1 MNARKWMEPYK
12 PMDERLTL
20 EKIGELAGVS
30 RATVSRVVNS
40 QPNVRPE
47 VRERVLAVIAE
58 TGYQPHLAARSL
70 ASNRTG
76 LIGLVIPRILQ
87 SLFTDPYYPRLLQG
101 VTQVCNEHAVILTLF
116 MFHSEDEETRL
127 YPRVLRP
134 GTLDGV
140 VVVSSQEE
148 DPLIARL
155 AESGL
160 PFIVIGR
167 PTDATAVSYV
177 DVDNVTGAET
187 AVSHLINL
195 GRQRIA
201 TITGRQDMSAGLDR
215 LEGYRRALLASGRA
229 IDEALIAAGEF
240 EEGQAYE
247 AMLRLLPQQPDAVF
261 VASDAMAL
269 GALNALHSAGLEV
282 PGDVAVVGYD
292 DLPAAAIASPPLTT
306 VRQPIRRFGALAV
319 ETLLNII
326 ETGSEPPRHILLPTE
341 LIIRETC
348 GGS

>member
-1 MNARKWMEPYK
+1 
-12 PMDERLTL
+12 MDERLTL

-30 RATVSRVVNS
+30 RATVSRVVNR

-47 VRERVLAVIAE
+47 VRERVLAVIAA
-58 TGYQPHLAARSL
+58 TGYQPNLAARSL

-76 LIGLVIPRILQ
+76 LIGLIIPRILQ

-101 VTQVCNEHAVILTLF
+101 VAQVCNDYGVILSLF
-116 MFHSEDEETRL
+116 MFHSEDEEDRL

-134 GTLDGV
+134 GVLDGV

-155 AESGL
+155 AESDM

-177 DVDNVTGAET
+177 DVDNVTGAHT
-187 AVSHLINL
+187 AVSHLVHQ
-195 GRQRIA
+195 GRRRIA
-201 TITGRQDMSAGLDR
+201 TITGRLDMSAGVDR
-215 LEGYRRALLASGRA
+215 LLGYRQALAEHGLP
-229 IDEALIAAGEF
+229 IDENLIIGGEF
-240 EEGQAYE
+240 DEVVAYN

-269 GALNALHSAGLEV
+269 GVLHALRTEGIAV
-282 PGDVAVVGYD
+282 PAKIAIVGYD
-292 DLPAAAIASPPLTT
+292 DLPAAAISLPPLTT
-306 VRQPIRRFGALAV
+306 IRQPIRRFGVLAV
-319 ETLLNII
+319 ETLIGII
-326 ETGSEPPRHILLPTE
+326 ENGPEPPRHIVLPTE
-341 LIIRETC
+341 LIVRETC
-348 GGS
+348 GGFV

>member
-1 MNARKWMEPYK
+1 
-12 PMDERLTL
+12 MDERLTL

-30 RATVSRVVNS
+30 RATVSRVVND

-58 TGYQPHLAARSL
+58 TGYQPNLAARSL
-70 ASNRTG
+70 ASNRSGLLG
-76 LIGLVIPRILQ
+76 LIIPRILH

-101 VTQVCNEHAVILTLF
+101 VTQVCNEYDVILSLF

-134 GTLDGV
+134 GMLDGV

-155 AESGL
+155 AASDM

-187 AVSHLINL
+187 AVSHLISL
-195 GRQRIA
+195 GRRRIA
-201 TITGRQDMSAGLDR
+201 TITGRQDMSAGVDR
-215 LEGYRRALLASGRA
+215 LAGYRQALQTHDLP
-229 IDEALIAAGEF
+229 IDENLIAAGEF
-240 EEGQAYE
+240 DEVAAYN
-247 AMLRLLPQQPDAVF
+247 ALLRLLPQQPDAVF
-261 VASDAMAL
+261 AASDAMAL
-269 GALNALHSAGLEV
+269 GALKALHAAGLDV

-292 DLPAAAIASPPLTT
+292 DLPAAAIATPPLTT

-319 ETLLNII
+319 ETLLDII
-326 ETGSEPPRHILLPTE
+326 ETGPEPPRHILLPTE
-341 LIIRETC
+341 LVIRETC